1 MIHADTIMTLDYPEL
16 NLILN
21 CAGTSSAAAEDSAM
35 SKQKK
40 EERRH
45 SAPLPVATAATAQA
59 ARSTAN
65 AVISSVL
72 QRARVPQQEG
82 EEKMDTQG
90 GGTAPLNNDSTGNTP
105 TTEIAGGSG
114 TTGTAE
120 TAGGSGTAGTPTQW
134 NSSRVS
140 RESGSGTAGPVAKAA
155 YRSYHQDT
163 EGRESGPGQDGPLTS
178 ARYKNIQ
185 MQRKLRSEHTAIG
198 SGPAADTFSCGDIF
212 LNADN
217 RNNNAVLVEDNRV
230 LLVSTRLR
238 TGCASAARIATSFSP
253 GRERE
258 TDGREDDS

>member
-1 MIHADTIMTLDYPEL
+1 MILADTIMTLDYPEL
-16 NLILN
+16 SLILN

-45 SAPLPVATAATAQA
+45 SAPLPVATAATARA

-82 EEKMDTQG
+82 EEKMDTHG
-90 GGTAPLNNDSTGNTP
+90 GGAAPLNNDPNDNTP
-105 TTEIAGGSG
+105 TTDNAG
-114 TTGTAE
+114 E
-120 TAGGSGTAGTPTQW
+120 SGTAGTPTQW

-155 YRSYHQDT
+155 YRSYHQDI
-163 EGRESGPGQDGPLTS
+163 EGCRSGPGQDGPLTS

-185 MQRKLRSEHTAIG
+185 MQRKLRREHTAIG

-212 LNADN
+212 LNGDN

-230 LLVSTRLR
+230 LLVSTN
-238 TGCASAARIATSFSP
+238 SFKIEDWMCVSCENSHQLLSRQ
-253 GRERE
+253 RERDRWE
-258 TDGREDDS
+258 GGRQLIGA